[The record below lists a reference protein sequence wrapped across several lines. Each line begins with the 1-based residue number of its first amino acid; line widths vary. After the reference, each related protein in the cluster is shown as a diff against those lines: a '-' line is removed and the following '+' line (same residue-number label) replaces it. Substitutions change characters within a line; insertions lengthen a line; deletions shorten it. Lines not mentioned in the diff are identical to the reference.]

1 MKDSVLIIDDE
12 IDICFLVSHMLRKKQ
27 LPVSFANSLE
37 EGMQKLD
44 SLLPSIV
51 FLDINLPDGS
61 GLDQVRIIK
70 ARFPHIKIVMISA
83 YDGNNERT
91 KAKHEGADH
100 FIGKPLNKELIYAAL
115 DTLMVRAVSR

>member
-1 MKDSVLIIDDE
+1 MKESVLIIDDE

-27 LPVSFANSLE
+27 YPVSFANSLE
-37 EGMQKLD
+37 EGLQKMD
-44 SLLPSIV
+44 SLLPSIL

-61 GLDQVRIIK
+61 GLDQIKIIK

-83 YDGNNERT
+83 YDGTNERM
-91 KAKHEGADH
+91 KARQEGADH

-115 DTLMVRAVSR
+115 EALMPRTMLR